1 MTRKLSK
8 EIRTNQIIT
17 AAASEF
23 VKNGYENTS
32 MESIARSAGIT
43 KGGLYHHYRGKDE
56 ILVEATRQFAE
67 PVVEFMTAA
76 IEISSAKEAL
86 NSCINNYLSYW
97 YDHRTE
103 LAFYFL
109 SMVKTTSIPHLA
121 KVYEG
126 YTEKIVFFYDDLFK
140 RGISQGEF
148 KAHNSL
154 VRAVSLTAALDGA
167 VGYLLIDPHVNKALF
182 IHNLQQLFVDEIL
195 LIK

>member
-17 AAASEF
+17 AAANEF

-56 ILVEATRQFAE
+56 ILIEATRQFAE

-97 YDHRTE
+97 DEHRTE

-109 SMVKTTSIPHLA
+109 
-121 KVYEG
+121 
-126 YTEKIVFFYDDLFK
+126 
-140 RGISQGEF
+140 
-148 KAHNSL
+148 
-154 VRAVSLTAALDGA
+154 
-167 VGYLLIDPHVNKALF
+167 
-182 IHNLQQLFVDEIL
+182 
-195 LIK
+195 